1 MTVAALIYWGYTRYP
16 YYLQDIT
23 LGSVAPSFD
32 HWFGTDPLGRDL
44 FSRVIYACGISL
56 AVGFAA
62 TALAVGLGGIYGTL
76 SGYYGGWLDQLL
88 MGGVDVMYPIPLT
101 LIVILLMILFGQNVA
116 VLFIAIGCVK
126 WMTTA
131 RIVRSEVLKLRETG
145 YVQVARGLG
154 ETTAQILRWHIVPN
168 LRRILLTCFAVT
180 LPGVILLESFLSFIG
195 LGIQPPQS
203 SLGILISEGARHI
216 GVHPWEVLFPS
227 LTMIAIIFALTSY
240 GQKLQGE

>member
-1 MTVAALIYWGYTRYP
+1 MWWGYARYP
-16 YYLQDIT
+16 YYRQDIA
-23 LGSVAPSFD
+23 LGSVAPDLD
-32 HWFGTDPLGRDL
+32 HWFGTDSLGRDL
-44 FSRVIYACGISL
+44 FSRIVYACGISL

-101 LIVILLMILFGQNVA
+101 LIVILLMILFGQNVG
-116 VLFIAIGCVK
+116 VLFVAIGCVK

-145 YVQVARGLG
+145 YVQVAHGLG
-154 ETTAQILRWHIVPN
+154 ETTTQMLRWHIVPN
-168 LRRILLTCFAVT
+168 LRRILLTCFAIT

-203 SLGILISEGARHI
+203 SLGILIFEGARHI
-216 GVHPWEVLFPS
+216 AMQPWEVLFPS
-227 LTMIAIIFALTSY
+227 LTMIAIIFGLTCY
-240 GQKLQGE
+240 GQKLQRLK